1 MNAPLGNHPDL
12 AQVEVPE
19 GPRTDIP
26 RGLPDAL
33 PPGEVLLWQGA
44 PDWLSLARRVFHI
57 TGVAIYLGVMNVW
70 YVASGLAD
78 GAGTAAFVSALPLVG
93 LSVAALGLICLF
105 AWLTARTSVY
115 TLTNRR
121 TVLHIGI
128 ALPVTFN
135 LPHARIAGAGLGR
148 HREGTGDIALTLAGE
163 DRIAWLQ
170 LWPHAR
176 PWHLKEPQP
185 TLRCVPEPDRV
196 AKLLADAVLDIQRA
210 SDAPLR
216 VAMTRNVQTGKETA
230 AGTVRIVPAE

>member
-1 MNAPLGNHPDL
+1 MNAPLSNHPD
-12 AQVEVPE
+12 VPA

-33 PPGEVLLWQGA
+33 PAGEVLLWQGA
-44 PDWLSLARRVFHI
+44 PDWISLARRAFHL
-57 TGVAIYLGVMNVW
+57 TGVAIYLGVMNAW
-70 YVASGLAD
+70 YVTSHLVD
-78 GAGTAAFVSALPLVG
+78 GAGASAFVSALPLMG
-93 LSVAALGLICLF
+93 LSVAAIGLICLF

-135 LPHARIAGAGLGR
+135 VPHARIAGAGLGR
-148 HREGTGDIALTLAGE
+148 HREGTGDIALTISGE

-176 PWHLKEPQP
+176 PWHVKEPQP
-185 TLRCVPEPDRV
+185 TLRCIPEPDRV
-196 AKLLADAVLDIQRA
+196 AKLLADAILAIQRTT
-210 SDAPLR
+210 DAPVR
-216 VAMTRNVQTGKETA
+216 VAMARNQQAEPSTTTG
-230 AGTVRIVPAE
+230 GIRIVAAE

>member
-1 MNAPLGNHPDL
+1 MNAPLANHPD
-12 AQVEVPE
+12 VPA

-33 PPGEVLLWQGA
+33 PLGEVLLWQGA
-44 PDWLSLARRVFHI
+44 PNWLSLARRVFHL
-57 TGVAIYLGVMNVW
+57 TGVAIYLGLMNAW
-70 YVASGLAD
+70 YLVSSLVD
-78 GAGTAAFVSALPLVG
+78 GAGFSAFVSALPLLG

-105 AWLTARTSVY
+105 SWLTARTSVY

-148 HREGTGDIALTLAGE
+148 HREGTGDIALSLVGE

-176 PWHLKEPQP
+176 PWHLKQPEP
-185 TLRCVPEPDRV
+185 TLRCIAEPDRV
-196 AKLLADAVLDIQRA
+196 AKLLADAILDIQRTT
-210 SDAPLR
+210 DAPVR
-216 VAMTRNVQTGKETA
+216 VAMNSNQQTAKGAE
-230 AGTVRIVPAE
+230 AGDVRIVAAE